1 MSVFD
6 GLKGKAGELK
16 DKATEFVGGNADKI
30 KGGIDHAGNFVDQKT
45 GGKYSDKIDGFQSKA
60 SEAVDKVDRKQGPD
74 SGTESGPTPP
84 AV

>member
-1 MSVFD
+1 MSIFD

-16 DKATEFVGGNADKI
+16 GKATELVGENADKI
-30 KGGIDHAGNFVDQKT
+30 KGGIGHAGKFVDEKT

-60 SEAVDKVDRKQGPD
+60 SEAVDKVDRNQGPAT
-74 SGTESGPTPP
+74 GTEPGPTPP

>member
-16 DKATEFVGGNADKI
+16 DKATELVGGNADKI
-30 KGGIDHAGNFVDQKT
+30 KGGIDHAGKFVDQRT

-60 SEAVDKVDRKQGPD
+60 SEAVDKVDRNQGP
-74 SGTESGPTPP
+74 GTESGPTPP

>member
-16 DKATEFVGGNADKI
+16 DKATELVGGNADKI
-30 KGGIDHAGNFVDQKT
+30 KGGIDHAGKFVDQKT
-45 GGKYSDKIDGFQSKA
+45 GGKYSDKIGGFQTKA
-60 SEAVDKVDRKQGPD
+60 SEAVDKVDRKEGPGT
-74 SGTESGPTPP
+74 GTEPGQTPP

>member
-16 DKATEFVGGNADKI
+16 DRATELVGENADKI

-45 GGKYSDKIDGFQSKA
+45 GGKYSDKIDGFQAKA
-60 SEAVDKVDRKQGPD
+60 SEAVENIDRNQGP
-74 SGTESGPTPP
+74 GKGPQTGQTPP

>member
-16 DKATEFVGGNADKI
+16 DKATELVGENADKI
-30 KGGIDHAGNFVDQKT
+30 KGGIDHAGKFVDQRT
-45 GGKYSDKIDGFQSKA
+45 GGKYSDKIDGFQNKA

-74 SGTESGPTPP
+74 SGTDSGPIPP
-84 AV
+84 AA